1 MGALASTLSVTSAT
15 NIQSTL
21 KVASSTTIAAGGLVV
36 SDGGLTLTNG
46 ANGGNLVVGGNLAV
60 SGTTTFS
67 GNTFIGNTQL
77 VSGTDNFRRK
87 LKERGESPTEVSDP
101 PPVILDVDKLV
112 EAIDALQDIGLL
124 DKDRDKNVLLD
135 KLKSKGE
142 ENRAKKTGSS
152 KESGWSFAKSD
163 VRLKEHIEPL
173 ANRSMSILDLKGV
186 SFRFKAKEEE
196 RPMDSYLTHFGFIAQ
211 DVRDIFPE
219 LVREE
224 KDGFLGLEYQ
234 SLIPLLVEQVKRQD
248 STIKNLIAVE
258 IPRLISRIEDLE
270 RRYKVESPDQSGWK
284 LRL

>member
-1 MGALASTLSVTSAT
+1 MVSDGGVTVTAGTNGGNVVVGGTTALASTLSVTSAT

-46 ANGGNLVVGGNLAV
+46 ANGGDLVVGGNLAV

-67 GNTFIGNTQL
+67 GDTYIGNTQL

-186 SFRFKAKEEE
+186 R
-196 RPMDSYLTHFGFIAQ
+196 
-211 DVRDIFPE
+211 
-219 LVREE
+219 
-224 KDGFLGLEYQ
+224 
-234 SLIPLLVEQVKRQD
+234 
-248 STIKNLIAVE
+248 
-258 IPRLISRIEDLE
+258 
-270 RRYKVESPDQSGWK
+270 
-284 LRL
+284 

>member
-1 MGALASTLSVTSAT
+1 VTSAT

-21 KVASSTTIAAGGLVV
+21 KVASSTTVAAGGLVV

-46 ANGGNLVVGGNLAV
+46 ANGGDLVVGGNLAV

-67 GNTFIGNTQL
+67 GNTFIGTTQL
-77 VSGTDNFRRK
+77 VSGNDNFRRK

-234 SLIPLLVEQVKRQD
+234 SLIPLLVEQVKWQAR
-248 STIKNLIAVE
+248 E
-258 IPRLISRIEDLE
+258 IEVLSSSQEA
-270 RRYKVESPDQSGWK
+270 
-284 LRL
+284 LREEVHALVSSLNKAELLLSQMKSHEKPGVA